1 MRRLFYKG
9 ELAEEIEITGTDAHH
24 LMHVLRAKA
33 GDEMVVVD
41 DRNRAARMEMVGFT
55 GEAVTMRLK
64 ERLEMDT
71 ESQVDITL
79 AQCLLKADKMDF
91 VVQKAVELGARR
103 VVPVMSR
110 NCVVRYD
117 AKKREE
123 RRNRWQKIADEAAK
137 QCGRTALLEVA
148 PVVELSSFLESVRE
162 EEERLFLFC
171 YENETKQSVREC
183 LKRAD
188 TGRCLVLIGPE
199 GGFAPEEAETTER
212 CGGISVT
219 LGPRIL
225 RAETAAVAALT
236 IVQYEKGDLG

>member
-9 ELAEEIEITGTDAHH
+9 ELAKEIEITGTDAHH
-24 LMHVLRAKA
+24 LMHVLRARA

-41 DRNRAARMEMVGFT
+41 DRNRVARMEMVGFT
-55 GEAVTMRLK
+55 REAVTMRLK

-71 ESQVDITL
+71 ESPADITL

-103 VVPVMSR
+103 VVPIMSR

-137 QCGRTALLEVA
+137 QCGRTVLLEVA

-162 EEERLFLFC
+162 EEGLLLFC
-171 YENETKQSVREC
+171 YENERKQSVREC

-188 TGRCLVLIGPE
+188 AGRCLMLIGPE
-199 GGFAPEEAETTER
+199 GGFAPEEAESAKR

-225 RAETAAVAALT
+225 RAETAAVAALA